1 MRWTSDPVPTLDFT
15 DYVLLAMLLPL
26 LAASGFFSASETVF
40 FGLRTDDRA
49 AIRRRGGIVAVATEA
64 LLRDPRRLL
73 VTILLGNMTI
83 NTLYMTVTSV
93 LLLRHEGV
101 PLAAAV
107 FGLGTLLAVIVLG
120 EVAPK
125 LAGQTHRV
133 GAAGVIGPPL
143 AVLHRLLIPIG
154 RIVTSLVIEPLQR
167 LLGRSPETVLDS
179 DELEALIELS
189 ARQGVIDG
197 GEETLLREVVSFRTL
212 RVRDIMT
219 PRVSML
225 STPLDASP
233 AEVRGLIAESGLRR
247 IPIHG
252 GNLDEIVGILPCRSF
267 LLDGPELDS
276 DPERMVAL
284 CRNPSFV
291 PELAS
296 VEQLLARF
304 RAEGSTLAIVVDEFG
319 GTAGLVTIEDVAEE
333 LVGEIG
339 TVDEAEF
346 LEPVRL
352 ADARWR
358 VGGLMPL
365 HEWKAVFGPSI
376 DDRRVSTVG
385 GLFLARLGRL
395 ARPGDEIRLANVR
408 VVAERVESGRVESAI
423 VDLVEEDG

>member
-1 MRWTSDPVPTLDFT
+1 MPTLDFT
-15 DYVLLAMLLPL
+15 DYVLLAMLPPL
-26 LAASGFFSASETVF
+26 LVASGFFSASETVF

-49 AIRRRGGIVAVATEA
+49 AIRRRGGIVAAATEA

-101 PLAAAV
+101 PLAAAI

-133 GAAGVIGPPL
+133 GAAAVIGPPL
-143 AVLHRLLIPIG
+143 TVLHRILLPIG
-154 RIVTSLVIEPLQR
+154 RIVTAVVIEPLQR
-167 LLGRSPETVLDS
+167 LIGRAPETVLDS
-179 DELEALIELS
+179 DELEALIDLS
-189 ARQGVIDG
+189 ARQGVIDR

-225 STPLDASP
+225 SAATDAPP
-233 AEVRGLIAESGLRR
+233 AEVRALIADSGLGRL
-247 IPIHG
+247 PIHA

-267 LLDGPELDS
+267 LLDGPAGDS
-276 DPERMVAL
+276 DPEGMVAL
-284 CRNPSFV
+284 CRSPSFV

-346 LEPVRL
+346 VEPVRL

-423 VDLVEEDG
+423 VDLVEDDA

>member
-1 MRWTSDPVPTLDFT
+1 MPNLDVT

-26 LAASGFFSASETVF
+26 LVVSGFFSASETVF

-49 AIRRRGGIVAVATEA
+49 AIRRNGGIAAAATET

-83 NTLYMTVTSV
+83 NTVYMTVTSV
-93 LLLRHEGV
+93 LLLRHEGL
-101 PLAAAV
+101 PIAAVV
-107 FGLGTLLAVIVLG
+107 FGLGTLLAVIVFG
-120 EVAPK
+120 EVVPK

-133 GAAGVIGPPL
+133 GAAGIIGPPL
-143 AVLHRLLIPIG
+143 AVLHRILLPIG
-154 RIVTSLVIEPLQR
+154 GIVTSLVIEPLQR
-167 LLGRSPETVLDS
+167 LLGRSPETMIDS
-179 DELEALIELS
+179 DELEALIDLS
-189 ARQGVIDG
+189 ARQGVIDR
-197 GEETLLREVVSFRTL
+197 GEETLLREVVSFRAL

-219 PRVSML
+219 PRVSIRAAAV
-225 STPLDASP
+225 DARP
-233 AEVRGLIAESGLRR
+233 DEVRSLIAESGLRR
-247 IPIHG
+247 IPIHAG
-252 GNLDEIVGILPCRSF
+252 TLDEIVGILPCRDF
-267 LLDGPELDS
+267 LLDGPDREA
-276 DPERMVAL
+276 DPDAMVAL
-284 CRNPSFV
+284 CRNASFV

-296 VEQLLARF
+296 GEQLLARF

-346 LEPVRL
+346 IEPVRL

-423 VDLVEEDG
+423 VDLVEEGA

>member
-1 MRWTSDPVPTLDFT
+1 VPTLDFT
-15 DYVLLAMLLPL
+15 DYVLLAMLPPL
-26 LAASGFFSASETVF
+26 LVASGFFSASETVF

-49 AIRRRGGIVAVATEA
+49 AIRRRGGIVAAATEA

-101 PLAAAV
+101 PLAAAI

-133 GAAGVIGPPL
+133 GAAAVIGPPL
-143 AVLHRLLIPIG
+143 TVLHRILLPIG
-154 RIVTSLVIEPLQR
+154 RIVTAVVIEPLQR
-167 LLGRSPETVLDS
+167 LIGRAPETVLDS
-179 DELEALIELS
+179 DELEALIDLS
-189 ARQGVIDG
+189 ARQGVIDR

-225 STPLDASP
+225 SAATDAPP
-233 AEVRGLIAESGLRR
+233 AEVRALIAESGLRR
-247 IPIHG
+247 LPIRAE
-252 GNLDEIVGILPCRSF
+252 NLDAIVGILPCRSF
-267 LLDGPELDS
+267 LLDGPAGDS
-276 DPERMVAL
+276 DPEGMVAL
-284 CRNPSFV
+284 CRSPSFV

-346 LEPVRL
+346 VEPVRL

-423 VDLVEEDG
+423 VDLVEDDA

>member
-1 MRWTSDPVPTLDFT
+1 MPTLDFT
-15 DYVLLAMLLPL
+15 DYVLLAMLPPL
-26 LAASGFFSASETVF
+26 LVASGFFSASETVF

-49 AIRRRGGIVAVATEA
+49 AIRRRGGIVAAATEA

-101 PLAAAV
+101 PLAAAI

-133 GAAGVIGPPL
+133 GAAAVIGPPL
-143 AVLHRLLIPIG
+143 TVLHRILLPIG
-154 RIVTSLVIEPLQR
+154 RIVTAVVIEPLQR
-167 LLGRSPETVLDS
+167 LIGRAPETVLDS
-179 DELEALIELS
+179 DELEALIDLS
-189 ARQGVIDG
+189 ARQGVIDR

-225 STPLDASP
+225 SAATDAPP
-233 AEVRGLIAESGLRR
+233 AEVRALIAESGLRR
-247 IPIHG
+247 LPIRAE
-252 GNLDEIVGILPCRSF
+252 NLDAIVGILPCRSF
-267 LLDGPELDS
+267 LLDGPAGDS
-276 DPERMVAL
+276 DPEGMVAL
-284 CRNPSFV
+284 CRSPSFV

-346 LEPVRL
+346 VEPVRL

-423 VDLVEEDG
+423 VDLVEDDA

>member
-1 MRWTSDPVPTLDFT
+1 MPWTSDPVPTLDFT

-26 LAASGFFSASETVF
+26 LVASGFFSASETVF

-49 AIRRRGGIVAVATEA
+49 AIRRRGGIVAAATEA

-101 PLAAAV
+101 PLAAAI

-133 GAAGVIGPPL
+133 GAAAVIGPPL
-143 AVLHRLLIPIG
+143 TVLHRILLPIG
-154 RIVTSLVIEPLQR
+154 RIVTAVVIEPLQR
-167 LLGRSPETVLDS
+167 LIGRSPETVLDS
-179 DELEALIELS
+179 DELEALVDLS
-189 ARQGVIDG
+189 ARQGVIDR

-225 STPLDASP
+225 STTVDAPP
-233 AEVRGLIAESGLRR
+233 AEVRALIADSGLGRL
-247 IPIHG
+247 PIHA

-267 LLDGPELDS
+267 LLDGPVG
-276 DPERMVAL
+276 DPDIEAMAAL

-296 VEQLLARF
+296 VEQLLTRF

-333 LVGEIG
+333 LIGEIG

-346 LEPVRL
+346 VEPVRL

-423 VDLVEEDG
+423 VDLVEDEA

>member
-1 MRWTSDPVPTLDFT
+1 MPTLDFT
-15 DYVLLAMLLPL
+15 DYVLLAMLPPL
-26 LAASGFFSASETVF
+26 LVASGFFSASETVF

-49 AIRRRGGIVAVATEA
+49 AIRRRGGIVAAATEA

-101 PLAAAV
+101 PLAAAI

-133 GAAGVIGPPL
+133 GAAAVIGPPL
-143 AVLHRLLIPIG
+143 TVLHRILLPIG
-154 RIVTSLVIEPLQR
+154 RIVTAVVIEPLQR
-167 LLGRSPETVLDS
+167 LIGRAPETVLDS
-179 DELEALIELS
+179 DELEALIDLS
-189 ARQGVIDG
+189 ARQGVIDR

-225 STPLDASP
+225 SAATDAPP
-233 AEVRGLIAESGLRR
+233 AEVRALIAESGLRR
-247 IPIHG
+247 LPIRAE
-252 GNLDEIVGILPCRSF
+252 NLDAIVGILPCRSF
-267 LLDGPELDS
+267 LLDGPAGDS
-276 DPERMVAL
+276 DPEGMVAL
-284 CRNPSFV
+284 CRSPSFV

-346 LEPVRL
+346 VEPVRL

-423 VDLVEEDG
+423 VDLVEDEA

>member
-1 MRWTSDPVPTLDFT
+1 VPTLDFT

-26 LAASGFFSASETVF
+26 LVASGFFSASETVF

-49 AIRRRGGIVAVATEA
+49 AIRRRGGIVAAATEA

-101 PLAAAV
+101 PLAAAI

-133 GAAGVIGPPL
+133 GAAAVIGPPL
-143 AVLHRLLIPIG
+143 TVLHRILLPIG
-154 RIVTSLVIEPLQR
+154 RIVTAVVIEPLQR
-167 LLGRSPETVLDS
+167 LIGRAPETVLDS
-179 DELEALIELS
+179 DELEALIDLS
-189 ARQGVIDG
+189 ARQGVIDR

-225 STPLDASP
+225 SAATDAPP
-233 AEVRGLIAESGLRR
+233 AEVRALIAESGLRR
-247 IPIHG
+247 LPIRAE
-252 GNLDEIVGILPCRSF
+252 NLDAIVGILPCRSF
-267 LLDGPELDS
+267 LLDGPAGDS
-276 DPERMVAL
+276 DPEGMVAL
-284 CRNPSFV
+284 CRSPSFV

-346 LEPVRL
+346 VEPVRL

-423 VDLVEEDG
+423 VDLVEDDA

>member
-1 MRWTSDPVPTLDFT
+1 VPTLDFT
-15 DYVLLAMLLPL
+15 DYVLLAMLPPL
-26 LAASGFFSASETVF
+26 LVASGFFSASETVF

-49 AIRRRGGIVAVATEA
+49 AIRRRGGIVAAATEA

-101 PLAAAV
+101 PLAAAI

-133 GAAGVIGPPL
+133 GAAAVIGPPL
-143 AVLHRLLIPIG
+143 TVLHRILLPIG
-154 RIVTSLVIEPLQR
+154 RIVTAVVIEPLQR
-167 LLGRSPETVLDS
+167 LIGRAPETVLDS
-179 DELEALIELS
+179 DELEALIDLS
-189 ARQGVIDG
+189 ARQGVIDR

-225 STPLDASP
+225 STTVDAPP
-233 AEVRGLIAESGLRR
+233 AEVRALIADSGLGRL
-247 IPIHG
+247 PIHA

-267 LLDGPELDS
+267 LLDGPVG
-276 DPERMVAL
+276 DPDIEAMVAL
-284 CRNPSFV
+284 CRSPSFV

-346 LEPVRL
+346 VEPVRL

-423 VDLVEEDG
+423 VDLVEDDA

>member
-1 MRWTSDPVPTLDFT
+1 MPWTSDPVPTLDFT

-26 LAASGFFSASETVF
+26 LVASGFFSASETVF

-49 AIRRRGGIVAVATEA
+49 AIRRRGGIVAAATEA

-101 PLAAAV
+101 PLAAAI

-133 GAAGVIGPPL
+133 GAAAVIGPPL
-143 AVLHRLLIPIG
+143 TVLHRILLPIG
-154 RIVTSLVIEPLQR
+154 RIVTAVVIEPLQR
-167 LLGRSPETVLDS
+167 LIGRAPETVLDS
-179 DELEALIELS
+179 DELEALIDLS
-189 ARQGVIDG
+189 ARQGVIDR

-225 STPLDASP
+225 SAATDAPP
-233 AEVRGLIAESGLRR
+233 AEVRALIAESGLRR
-247 IPIHG
+247 LPIRAE
-252 GNLDEIVGILPCRSF
+252 NLDAIVGILPCRSF
-267 LLDGPELDS
+267 LLDGPAGDS
-276 DPERMVAL
+276 DPEGMVAL
-284 CRNPSFV
+284 CRSPSFV

-346 LEPVRL
+346 VEPVRL

-423 VDLVEEDG
+423 VDLVEDDA

>member
-1 MRWTSDPVPTLDFT
+1 MPTLDFT
-15 DYVLLAMLLPL
+15 DYVLLAMLPPL
-26 LAASGFFSASETVF
+26 LVASGFFSASETVF

-49 AIRRRGGIVAVATEA
+49 AIRRRGGIVAAATEA

-101 PLAAAV
+101 PLAAAI

-133 GAAGVIGPPL
+133 GAAAVIGPPL
-143 AVLHRLLIPIG
+143 TVLHRILLPIG
-154 RIVTSLVIEPLQR
+154 RIVTAVVIEPLQR
-167 LLGRSPETVLDS
+167 LIGRSPETVLDS
-179 DELEALIELS
+179 DELEALIDLS
-189 ARQGVIDG
+189 ARQGVIDR

-225 STPLDASP
+225 STTVDAPP
-233 AEVRGLIAESGLRR
+233 AEVRALIADSGLGRL
-247 IPIHG
+247 PIHA

-267 LLDGPELDS
+267 LLDGPVG
-276 DPERMVAL
+276 DPDVEAMAAL

-346 LEPVRL
+346 VEPVRL

-423 VDLVEEDG
+423 VDLVEDDA

>member
-1 MRWTSDPVPTLDFT
+1 VPTLDFT
-15 DYVLLAMLLPL
+15 DYVLLAMLPPL
-26 LAASGFFSASETVF
+26 LVASGFFSASETVF

-49 AIRRRGGIVAVATEA
+49 AIRRRGGIVAAATEA

-101 PLAAAV
+101 PLAAAI

-133 GAAGVIGPPL
+133 GAASVIGPPL
-143 AVLHRLLIPIG
+143 TVLHRILLPIG
-154 RIVTSLVIEPLQR
+154 RIVTAVVIEPLQR
-167 LLGRSPETVLDS
+167 LIGRAPETVLDS
-179 DELEALIELS
+179 DELEALIDLS
-189 ARQGVIDG
+189 ARQGVIDR

-225 STPLDASP
+225 STTVHAPP
-233 AEVRGLIAESGLRR
+233 AEVRALIADSGLGRL
-247 IPIHG
+247 PIHA

-267 LLDGPELDS
+267 LLDGPVG
-276 DPERMVAL
+276 DPDVEAMAAL

-346 LEPVRL
+346 VEPVRL

-423 VDLVEEDG
+423 VDLVEDDA

>member
-1 MRWTSDPVPTLDFT
+1 MPTLDFT

-26 LAASGFFSASETVF
+26 LVASGFFSASETVF

-49 AIRRRGGIVAVATEA
+49 AIRRRGGIVAAATEA

-101 PLAAAV
+101 PLAAAI

-133 GAAGVIGPPL
+133 GAAAVIGPPL
-143 AVLHRLLIPIG
+143 TVLHRILLPIG
-154 RIVTSLVIEPLQR
+154 RIVTAVVIEPLQR
-167 LLGRSPETVLDS
+167 LIGRSPETVLDS
-179 DELEALIELS
+179 DELEALVDLS
-189 ARQGVIDG
+189 ARQGVIDR

-225 STPLDASP
+225 STTVDAPP
-233 AEVRGLIAESGLRR
+233 AEVRALIADSGLGRL
-247 IPIHG
+247 PIHA

-267 LLDGPELDS
+267 LLDGPVG
-276 DPERMVAL
+276 DPDIEAMAAL

-296 VEQLLARF
+296 VEQLLTRF

-333 LVGEIG
+333 LIGEIG

-346 LEPVRL
+346 VEPVRL

-423 VDLVEEDG
+423 VDLVEDEA

>member
-1 MRWTSDPVPTLDFT
+1 
-15 DYVLLAMLLPL
+15 
-26 LAASGFFSASETVF
+26 
-40 FGLRTDDRA
+40 
-49 AIRRRGGIVAVATEA
+49 
-64 LLRDPRRLL
+64 
-73 VTILLGNMTI
+73 
-83 NTLYMTVTSV
+83 
-93 LLLRHEGV
+93 
-101 PLAAAV
+101 
-107 FGLGTLLAVIVLG
+107 LLAVIVLG

-133 GAAGVIGPPL
+133 GAAAVIGPPL
-143 AVLHRLLIPIG
+143 TVLHRILLPIG
-154 RIVTSLVIEPLQR
+154 RIVTAVVIEPLQR
-167 LLGRSPETVLDS
+167 LIGRAPETVLDS
-179 DELEALIELS
+179 DELEALIDLS
-189 ARQGVIDG
+189 ARQGVIDR

-225 STPLDASP
+225 SAATDAPP
-233 AEVRGLIAESGLRR
+233 AEVRALIAESGLRR
-247 IPIHG
+247 LPIRAE
-252 GNLDEIVGILPCRSF
+252 NLDAIVGILPCRSF
-267 LLDGPELDS
+267 LLDGPAGDS
-276 DPERMVAL
+276 DPEGMVAL
-284 CRNPSFV
+284 CRSPSFV

-346 LEPVRL
+346 VEPVRL

-423 VDLVEEDG
+423 VDLVEDDA

>member
-1 MRWTSDPVPTLDFT
+1 VPTLDFT
-15 DYVLLAMLLPL
+15 DYVLLAMLPPL
-26 LAASGFFSASETVF
+26 LVASGFFSASETVF

-49 AIRRRGGIVAVATEA
+49 AIRRRGGIVAAATEA

-101 PLAAAV
+101 PLAAAI

-133 GAAGVIGPPL
+133 GAAAVIGPPL
-143 AVLHRLLIPIG
+143 TVLHRILLPIG
-154 RIVTSLVIEPLQR
+154 RIVTAVVIEPLQR
-167 LLGRSPETVLDS
+167 LIGRSPETVLDS
-179 DELEALIELS
+179 DELEALIDLS
-189 ARQGVIDG
+189 ARQGVIDR

-225 STPLDASP
+225 STTVDAPP
-233 AEVRGLIAESGLRR
+233 AEVRALIADSGLGRL
-247 IPIHG
+247 PIHA

-267 LLDGPELDS
+267 LLDGPVG
-276 DPERMVAL
+276 DPDVEAMAAL

-346 LEPVRL
+346 VEPVRL

-423 VDLVEEDG
+423 VDLVEDDA

>member
-1 MRWTSDPVPTLDFT
+1 MPWTSDPVPTLDFT

-26 LAASGFFSASETVF
+26 LVASGFFSASETVF

-49 AIRRRGGIVAVATEA
+49 AIRRRGGIVAAATEA

-101 PLAAAV
+101 PLAAAI

-133 GAAGVIGPPL
+133 GAAAVIGPPL
-143 AVLHRLLIPIG
+143 TVLHRILLPIG
-154 RIVTSLVIEPLQR
+154 RIVTAVVIEPLQR
-167 LLGRSPETVLDS
+167 LIGRSPETVLDS
-179 DELEALIELS
+179 DELEALIDLS
-189 ARQGVIDG
+189 ARQGVIDR

-225 STPLDASP
+225 STTVDAPP
-233 AEVRGLIAESGLRR
+233 AEVRALIADSGLGRL
-247 IPIHG
+247 PIHA

-267 LLDGPELDS
+267 LLDGPVG
-276 DPERMVAL
+276 DPDIEAMAAL

-296 VEQLLARF
+296 VEQLLTRF

-333 LVGEIG
+333 LIGEIG

-346 LEPVRL
+346 VEPVRL

-423 VDLVEEDG
+423 VDLVEDEA